1 MKKQKNAQISEKTP
15 RTCKISRSP
24 SWTGAR
30 QQTIPRHLCFS
41 PRNGRNPAVHIVSG
55 SKVKRKLGANSEK
68 GRKESW
74 GLPKRKS
81 DSGQRCG
88 RSEHR
93 VPLRISTG
101 RCWHTSES
109 MGTCPRGV
117 RMSPTSSRSYPT
129 TWWHF
134 PGSSSAHHDRPE
146 VRPSKISTPGPL
158 PLLSYKLR
166 LYPDTLGVRDRFL
179 VILVCTALYRI

>member
-1 MKKQKNAQISEKTP
+1 MLTFEKEKKKVGEHERKFFIESFLESWGFISPGASNPPAGRRKTRKFAMKKQKNAQISEKTP

-81 DSGQRCG
+81 GLPQCSR
-88 RSEHR
+88 
-93 VPLRISTG
+93 PRITQ
-101 RCWHTSES
+101 
-109 MGTCPRGV
+109 
-117 RMSPTSSRSYPT
+117 
-129 TWWHF
+129 
-134 PGSSSAHHDRPE
+134 D
-146 VRPSKISTPGPL
+146 
-158 PLLSYKLR
+158 
-166 LYPDTLGVRDRFL
+166 
-179 VILVCTALYRI
+179 IL